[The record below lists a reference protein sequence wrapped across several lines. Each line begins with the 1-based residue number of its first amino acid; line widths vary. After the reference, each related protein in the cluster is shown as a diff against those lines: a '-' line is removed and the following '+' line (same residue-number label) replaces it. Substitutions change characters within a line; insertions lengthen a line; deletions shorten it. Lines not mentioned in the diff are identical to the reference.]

1 MKKGS
6 IKNNR
11 INGEVLRELTSII
24 RDDVKDPRIDP
35 LITVTKVDV
44 TPDLQYCR
52 CYVSSL
58 GSDDTLAESIEG
70 LKNAGGYIRR
80 ELAHRVNLR
89 KTPELQ
95 FVPDRSMEYAMEMS
109 MKIEALAKAGG
120 MSSSEESEAEAE
132 DDDPDEAE
140 GFEAEDTDVE
150 DEDDLRS
157 DEDAEADKN

>member
-11 INGEVLRELTSII
+11 INGEVLRELSSII

-35 LITVTKVDV
+35 LLTVTRAEV
-44 TPDLQYCR
+44 TPDLQFCK

-58 GSDDTLAESIEG
+58 GSDEQLNDSIEG
-70 LKNAGGYIRR
+70 LKSAGGFIRR

-95 FVPDRSMEYAMEMS
+95 FVADRSMEYAIEMS

-120 MSSSEESEAEAE
+120 MPKDEPDEESSAADIE
-132 DDDPDEAE
+132 
-140 GFEAEDTDVE
+140 
-150 DEDDLRS
+150 
-157 DEDAEADKN
+157 EAD

>member
-11 INGEVLRELTSII
+11 INGEVMRELSCII

-35 LITVTKVDV
+35 LLSITRVEV
-44 TPDLQYCR
+44 TPDLQFCKVH
-52 CYVSSL
+52 VSSL
-58 GSDDTLAESIEG
+58 GSQEMLSDSIEG
-70 LKNAGGYIRR
+70 LKNAGGFIRR

-89 KTPELQ
+89 KTPILQ

-120 MSSSEESEAEAE
+120 MSSVPEEQEESE
-132 DDDPDEAE
+132 DPEE
-140 GFEAEDTDVE
+140 
-150 DEDDLRS
+150 
-157 DEDAEADKN
+157 

>member
-11 INGEVLRELTSII
+11 INGEVLRELSSII

-35 LITVTKVDV
+35 LLTVTRAEV
-44 TPDLQYCR
+44 TPDLQFCK

-58 GSDDTLAESIEG
+58 GSDEQLNESIEG
-70 LKNAGGYIRR
+70 LKSAGGFIRR

-95 FVPDRSMEYAMEMS
+95 FVADRSMEYAIEMS

-120 MSSSEESEAEAE
+120 MPKDEPDEESSAADIE
-132 DDDPDEAE
+132 
-140 GFEAEDTDVE
+140 
-150 DEDDLRS
+150 
-157 DEDAEADKN
+157 EAD

>member
-24 RDDVKDPRIDP
+24 RDEVKDPRIDP
-35 LITVTKVDV
+35 LLTVTRAEV
-44 TPDLQYCR
+44 TPDLQFCK

-58 GSDDTLAESIEG
+58 GSDELLGESIEG
-70 LKNAGGYIRR
+70 LKSAGGFIRR

-95 FVPDRSMEYAMEMS
+95 FVADRSMEYAIEMS
-109 MKIEALAKAGG
+109 KKIEALAKAGG
-120 MSSSEESEAEAE
+120 MPKDEPDEESSAADIE
-132 DDDPDEAE
+132 
-140 GFEAEDTDVE
+140 
-150 DEDDLRS
+150 
-157 DEDAEADKN
+157 EAD